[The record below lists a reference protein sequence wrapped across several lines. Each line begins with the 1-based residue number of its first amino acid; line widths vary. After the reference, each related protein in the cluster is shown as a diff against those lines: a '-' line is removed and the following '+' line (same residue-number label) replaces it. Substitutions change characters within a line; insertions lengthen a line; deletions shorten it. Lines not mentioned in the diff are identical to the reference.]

1 MKIFLC
7 RGAAVLV
14 FLLAGLG
21 GARATDL
28 AYLKAPVAAQ
38 TAYRWTGC
46 YLGAQAGGG
55 TQNDTFV
62 RFSNGGGII
71 GGQAGCDYQM
81 GQIVVGLEGEAAWSG
96 ARSRDVSGPLN
107 HPATNE
113 VIGRNRWG
121 ADFSAR
127 AGLAMGR
134 ALIYG
139 KAGIATGRLAI
150 SANDTFGDFQS
161 GSGSLSGPLFGLG
174 IEYAFAPNWSAKLE
188 YDHVDYLSRS
198 LAFNSNN
205 GPFQQSASAETN
217 IVKAGINYRFGG
229 LESAMVD
236 LGAGAP
242 FDKGPVYKAPA
253 TRAYDWTGC
262 YVGAEAGGGVL
273 GDSFAFNLN
282 GGGGILGGQIGCNV
296 QRGQVVFG
304 LEGEA
309 AWSGLA
315 YSFNSANAG
324 GSSDITGRNR
334 WSADLAGRAGVAVD
348 RALIYGTVGVA
359 RGAFAVSETS
369 SDGIFN
375 QNASGVLT
383 GVVFGGGLE
392 YAFAPNWSVKLEYDY
407 VGYLGRT
414 LSFNTVARAPFDF
427 TVSAETNIVK
437 AGVNYRLGG
446 SDRPFAATPA
456 ALPAAA
462 YQWSGCYAGIHGG
475 GGLLNNPFTDFFGL
489 EGSEGGGGGLIG
501 GQAGCNVQ
509 TGQIVWGVEGEAAWS
524 SLKNKVLFNVQST
537 AAFGTGDSFVFS
549 SRNRWD
555 ADIAARAGVAVGRAL
570 IYGKV
575 GVASGRFEFS
585 ENFANNDGSSGSF
598 QNGSATLTG
607 VLFAA
612 GIEYAFAPNWS
623 AKLEYNRIDYLTPA
637 VQLVSGSSGGGGTN
651 VSSNTE
657 TAVINVAK
665 LGINYH
671 FSAGLGPVTAKY

>member
-1 MKIFLC
+1 MKVFLC
-7 RGAAVLV
+7 RGVAVPVL
-14 FLLAGLG
+14 LLAGVG
-21 GARATDL
+21 GGRAADL
-28 AYLKAPVAAQ
+28 PYLKAPVAAQ

-46 YLGAQAGGG
+46 YLGVQAGGG
-55 TQNDTFV
+55 TQNDTLV

-71 GGQAGCDYQM
+71 GGQAGCDYQL
-81 GQIVVGLEGEAAWSG
+81 GQIVVGLEGEAVWSSV
-96 ARSRDVSGPLN
+96 RSRAVSGPLDA
-107 HPATNE
+107 PETNE
-113 VIGRNRWG
+113 VIGRNRWS
-121 ADFSAR
+121 ADLSAR
-127 AGLAMGR
+127 AGVAMGR

-139 KAGIATGRLAI
+139 KAGIATGRFEF
-150 SANDTFGDFQS
+150 SANDTFGHFQS

-174 IEYAFAPNWSAKLE
+174 IEYALAPNWSAKLE

-198 LAFNSNN
+198 LAFNSSN
-205 GPFQQSASAETN
+205 GPFQQSAAAQTN

-229 LESAMVD
+229 LEPAMVD

-253 TRAYDWTGC
+253 AMAYDWTGC
-262 YVGAEAGGGVL
+262 YAGAHAGGGVL
-273 GDSFAFNLN
+273 SDSFAFNLN
-282 GGGGILGGQIGCNV
+282 GSGGIFGGQIGCNV
-296 QRGQVVFG
+296 QRGQLVFG

-309 AWSGLA
+309 AWSGLG

-324 GSSDITGRNR
+324 GSGGITGRNR
-334 WSADLAGRAGVAVD
+334 WSADLAGRAGVAVG
-348 RALIYGTVGVA
+348 RALVYGKVGVA
-359 RGAFAVSETS
+359 QGAFAISESS
-369 SDGIFN
+369 SDRVFD

-407 VGYLGRT
+407 VGYLGRA

-446 SDRPFAATPA
+446 SDRPFAAAPA
-456 ALPAAA
+456 SLPAAT

-475 GGLLNNPFTDFFGL
+475 GGLLNDPFVDIFGL

-501 GQAGCNVQ
+501 GQAGCNLQ

-524 SLKNKVLFNVQST
+524 SLKNNVLFNVQNT
-537 AAFGTGDSFVFS
+537 AAFGMGSSFAFS
-549 SRNRWD
+549 SHNRWD
-555 ADIAARAGVAVGRAL
+555 ADVAARAGVAVGQAL

-575 GVASGRFEFS
+575 GVASGRFELS
-585 ENFANNDGSSGSF
+585 ENFAKNDGSSGSF

-637 VQLVSGSSGGGGTN
+637 VQLFSGGTN
-651 VSSNTE
+651 VNSNTE
-657 TAVINVAK
+657 TAVVNVAK

-671 FSAGLGPVTAKY
+671 FSTGLGPVAKY

>member
-1 MKIFLC
+1 MKVFLC
-7 RGAAVLV
+7 RGVAGSV

-21 GARATDL
+21 GACAADL
-28 AYLKAPVAAQ
+28 PYLKAPVAAQ

-55 TQNDTFV
+55 TQNDSLI

-71 GGQAGCDYQM
+71 GGQAGCDYQI
-81 GQIVVGLEGEAAWSG
+81 GQIVVGLEGEAAWSSV
-96 ARSRDVSGPLN
+96 RSRDVSGPLN
-107 HPATNE
+107 APATNE
-113 VIGRNRWG
+113 MIGRNRWA
-121 ADFSAR
+121 ADLSAR
-127 AGLAMGR
+127 AGVAAGR

-139 KAGIATGRLAI
+139 KAGIATGQLAF
-150 SANDTFGDFQS
+150 SANDTFGNFQS
-161 GSGSLSGPLFGLG
+161 GSGLLSGPLFGFG

-188 YDHVDYLSRS
+188 YDHVDYLPRS

-229 LESAMVD
+229 LHPPTLD
-236 LGAGAP
+236 LGAAAP

-253 TRAYDWTGC
+253 TLAYDWTGC

-282 GGGGILGGQIGCNV
+282 GGGGILGGQIGCNI
-296 QRGQVVFG
+296 QRGQLVFG

-309 AWSGLA
+309 AWSSLA
-315 YSFNSANAG
+315 YSFNAASAG
-324 GSSDITGRNR
+324 GSSEITGRNR
-334 WSADLAGRAGVAVD
+334 WSTDLAGRAGVAVD
-348 RALIYGTVGVA
+348 RALVYGKVGVA
-359 RGAFAVSETS
+359 HGAFAVSESS
-369 SDGIFN
+369 SDGFFN

-407 VGYLGRT
+407 VGYLGRA

-446 SDRPFAATPA
+446 SDHPFAAA
-456 ALPAAA
+456 PAAA
-462 YQWSGCYAGIHGG
+462 PTYQWSGCYAGIHGG
-475 GGLLNNPFTDFFGL
+475 GGLLNDPFADIFGV

-501 GQAGCNVQ
+501 GQTGCSIQ
-509 TGQIVWGVEGEAAWS
+509 TGQIVWGVEAEAAWS
-524 SLKNKVLFNVQST
+524 SLKNKVLFNVQNT

-555 ADIAARAGVAVGRAL
+555 VDVAARAGVAVGRAL

-575 GVASGRFEFS
+575 GVASGRFDFS
-585 ENFANNDGSSGSF
+585 ENFAINDGRFSSF
-598 QNGSATLTG
+598 QDGSATLTG

-637 VQLVSGSSGGGGTN
+637 VQLVSGFSGAGGTN

-671 FSAGLGPVTAKY
+671 FFAGLGPVTAKY

>member
-1 MKIFLC
+1 MKVFLC
-7 RGAAVLV
+7 RGVAVPVLV
-14 FLLAGLG
+14 LAGLG
-21 GARATDL
+21 GGRAADL
-28 AYLKAPVAAQ
+28 PYLKAPVAAQ

-55 TQNDTFV
+55 TQNDTLV

-81 GQIVVGLEGEAAWSG
+81 GQIVVGLEGEAAWSSV
-96 ARSRDVSGPLN
+96 RSRAASGPLN
-107 HPATNE
+107 DPATNE
-113 VIGRNRWG
+113 VTGRNRWS
-121 ADFSAR
+121 ADLSAR
-127 AGLAMGR
+127 AGVAMGR

-139 KAGIATGRLAI
+139 KAGIATGRLEF
-150 SANDTFGDFQS
+150 SANDTFGNFQS
-161 GSGSLSGPLFGLG
+161 GSGLLSGPLFGFG

-188 YDHVDYLSRS
+188 YDHVDYIARTLD
-198 LAFNSNN
+198 FTSNN
-205 GPFQQSASAETN
+205 GSFQQGTSAETN

-229 LESAMVD
+229 LEPAMVD

-242 FDKGPVYKAPA
+242 FDKGPVYKAPV
-253 TRAYDWTGC
+253 TMAYDWTGC
-262 YVGAEAGGGVL
+262 YIGAQAGGGVL
-273 GDSFAFNLN
+273 GDSFAFNIN

-296 QRGQVVFG
+296 QRGQLVFG

-309 AWSGLA
+309 AWSGFA

-324 GSSDITGRNR
+324 GSSEITGRNR

-348 RALIYGTVGVA
+348 RALVYGKVGVA
-359 RGAFAVSETS
+359 TGALAVSETS
-369 SDGIFN
+369 SDGVFN
-375 QNASGVLT
+375 QNASGTLT
-383 GVVFGGGLE
+383 GVLFGAGLE
-392 YAFAPNWSVKLEYDY
+392 YAFAPNWSAKLELDY
-407 VGYLGRT
+407 VGYLGRS
-414 LSFNTVARAPFDF
+414 LSFSTVKRAPFDF

-446 SDRPFAATPA
+446 SDRPFAAAPA

-475 GGLLNNPFTDFFGL
+475 GGLLNDPFVDIFGV

-509 TGQIVWGVEGEAAWS
+509 TSQIVWGVEGEAARS
-524 SLKNKVLFNVQST
+524 SLKNKVLFNVQDT
-537 AAFGTGDSFVFS
+537 AAFGTGASFVFS

-555 ADIAARAGVAVGRAL
+555 VDVAARAGLAVGRAL

-585 ENFANNDGSSGSF
+585 ENFAFNNGSF
-598 QNGSATLTG
+598 SSFQDGSATLTG

-637 VQLVSGSSGGGGTN
+637 VQLVSGFSGAGGTN

-671 FSAGLGPVTAKY
+671 FFAGLGPVTAKY